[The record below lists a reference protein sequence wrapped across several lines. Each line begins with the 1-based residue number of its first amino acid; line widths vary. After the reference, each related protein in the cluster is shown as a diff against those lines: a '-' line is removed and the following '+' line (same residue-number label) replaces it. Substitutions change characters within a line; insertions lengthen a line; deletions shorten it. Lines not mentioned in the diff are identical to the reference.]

1 MYYKYI
7 NIFQTSKE
15 IRVFS
20 YFTVIYIKNLEQW
33 NKIHTFAR
41 IKNNINK
48 RP

>member
-7 NIFQTSKE
+7 KYISNIQRNT
-15 IRVFS
+15 RFS